1 MSKPKHVGRLLFTP
15 SPETRALID
24 QLHELTGRSR
34 ASMVAEMLDTVAPVF
49 FDQVRILKELQDSPE
64 KARELVTQYVNAG
77 HAQITQASIDFD
89 RAIDGRTVKGKRA
102 KTGGLRGG
110 AAK

>member
-1 MSKPKHVGRLLFTP
+1 MVKAKHVGRLLFTP

-64 KARELVTQYVNAG
+64 KARELVTRYVNEG
-77 HAQITQASIDFD
+77 HAQISQTSIEFD
-89 RAIDGRTVKGKRA
+89 RLMDGRTVQGKRS

-110 AAK
+110 TAK